1 VPRPIEAADFPA
13 GRLLS
18 REHHPGSLH
27 QSLKQQQGEAP
38 LAAVTSSAPPI
49 SRPAGHWRAFKKHWV
64 VYVAGVLLPLILYCI
79 FVGYPLVYN
88 VYLSFVDWNG
98 LSAHMKF
105 VGFSNYTELF
115 HDSIFWDS
123 LTNTL
128 RWVAGAIIFA
138 DGVAFLLA
146 VFLRSNKVHLGT
158 ALRMLFFL
166 PVTMSLV
173 SISLMFSFILNP
185 AFGVISVIL
194 QDIGLGSLNVDLLGN
209 SSSAIYTLIAVFGW
223 SYVGIPMMLFD
234 AGLTQIPA
242 ELYEAARLEGAGT
255 AQILFRVTMPI
266 LRPIFLV
273 VTILAVI
280 EALRTF
286 DIVLVMTRG
295 GPGTASDVLGYFMYI
310 AAFTETRFGYGA
322 AISTVILLFS
332 AVFALTYLRR
342 VGRDVLHASE

>member
-1 VPRPIEAADFPA
+1 MAVATPAPRVS
-13 GRLLS
+13 RLAI
-18 REHHPGSLH
+18 
-27 QSLKQQQGEAP
+27 Q
-38 LAAVTSSAPPI
+38 
-49 SRPAGHWRAFKKHWV
+49 WRAFKKHWI
-64 VYVAGVLLPLILYCI
+64 VYVAGVLLPVTLYAI

-98 LSAHMKF
+98 LSTTMKF

-115 HDSIFWDS
+115 HDPTFWDS
-123 LTNTL
+123 LKNTL
-128 RWVAGAIIFA
+128 RWVAGAIVFA
-138 DGVAFLLA
+138 DGVAFLFA
-146 VFLRSNKVHLGT
+146 VFFRSGKVHFGT
-158 ALRMLFFL
+158 FFRMLFFL

-173 SISLMFSFILNP
+173 SISLMFSFILSP
-185 AFGVISVIL
+185 AFGVITVLL
-194 QDIGLGSLNVDLLGN
+194 QDIGLGNLNVDLLGD
-209 SSSAIYTLIAVFGW
+209 SSTAIYTLIAVFGW

-234 AGLTQIPA
+234 AGLTQIPG
-242 ELYEAARLEGAGT
+242 ELYEAARIEGANS
-255 AQILFRVTMPI
+255 AQIMFRVTIPI

-310 AAFTETRFGYGA
+310 SAFTENRYGYGA
-322 AISTVILLFS
+322 AISTVLLLFS
-332 AVFALTYLRR
+332 VVFALVYLRR

>member
-1 VPRPIEAADFPA
+1 MATATP
-13 GRLLS
+13 
-18 REHHPGSLH
+18 
-27 QSLKQQQGEAP
+27 
-38 LAAVTSSAPPI
+38 APPV
-49 SRPAGHWRAFKKHWV
+49 SRLTTLWRAFQKHWI
-64 VYVAGVLLPLILYCI
+64 VYIAGVLLPLTLYSI

-98 LSAHMKF
+98 LSANMKF
-105 VGFSNYTELF
+105 VGFNNYSELF

-128 RWVAGAIIFA
+128 RWVAGALIFA
-138 DGVAFLLA
+138 DGIAFLLA
-146 VFLRSNKVHLGT
+146 VFLRSGRVHFGT
-158 ALRMLFFL
+158 FFRMLFFL

-209 SSSAIYTLIAVFGW
+209 SSTAIYTLIAVFGW

-242 ELYEAARLEGAGT
+242 ELYEAARIEGANS
-255 AQILFRVTMPI
+255 AQILLHVTIPI

-310 AAFTETRFGYGA
+310 TAFTETRFGYGA

-332 AVFALTYLRR
+332 VVFALTYLRR

>member
-1 VPRPIEAADFPA
+1 MVVATPA
-13 GRLLS
+13 PHTS
-18 REHHPGSLH
+18 R
-27 QSLKQQQGEAP
+27 
-38 LAAVTSSAPPI
+38 SA
-49 SRPAGHWRAFKKHWV
+49 RQWRAFKKHWF
-64 VYVAGVLLPLILYCI
+64 VYVAGVLLPVMLYAV

-98 LSAHMKF
+98 LSATMKF
-105 VGFSNYTELF
+105 VGLSNYNELF

-123 LTNTL
+123 LKNTL
-128 RWVAGAIIFA
+128 RWVVGAIVFA

-146 VFLRSNKVHLGT
+146 VFFRSGKVYFNT
-158 ALRMLFFL
+158 FFRMLFFL

-173 SISLMFSFILNP
+173 SIGLMFSFILNP
-185 AFGVISVIL
+185 AFGVVSVIL
-194 QDIGLGSLNVDLLGN
+194 QDIGMGSLNVDLLGN
-209 SSSAIYTLIAVFGW
+209 STSTIYTLIAVFGW

-234 AGLTQIPA
+234 AGLTQIPG
-242 ELYEAARLEGAGT
+242 ELYEAARIEGANS
-255 AQILFRVTMPI
+255 AQIMFHVTIPI

-310 AAFTETRFGYGA
+310 SAFTENRFGYGA
-322 AISTVILLFS
+322 AISTVLLLVS
-332 AVFALTYLRR
+332 VVFALVYLRR

>member
-1 VPRPIEAADFPA
+1 VVVATPA
-13 GRLLS
+13 PHTS
-18 REHHPGSLH
+18 R
-27 QSLKQQQGEAP
+27 
-38 LAAVTSSAPPI
+38 SA
-49 SRPAGHWRAFKKHWV
+49 RQWRAFKKHWF
-64 VYVAGVLLPLILYCI
+64 VYVAGVLLPVMLYAV

-98 LSAHMKF
+98 LSATMKF
-105 VGFSNYTELF
+105 VGLSNYNELF

-123 LTNTL
+123 LKNTL
-128 RWVAGAIIFA
+128 RWVVGAIVFA

-146 VFLRSNKVHLGT
+146 VFFRSGKVYFNT
-158 ALRMLFFL
+158 FFRMLFFL

-173 SISLMFSFILNP
+173 SIGLMFSFILNP
-185 AFGVISVIL
+185 AFGVVSVIL
-194 QDIGLGSLNVDLLGN
+194 QDIGMGSLNVDLLGN
-209 SSSAIYTLIAVFGW
+209 STSTIYTLIAVFGW

-234 AGLTQIPA
+234 AGLTQIPG
-242 ELYEAARLEGAGT
+242 ELYEAARIEGANS
-255 AQILFRVTMPI
+255 AQIMFHVTIPI

-310 AAFTETRFGYGA
+310 SAFTENRFGYGA
-322 AISTVILLFS
+322 AISTVLLLVS
-332 AVFALTYLRR
+332 VVFALVYLRR